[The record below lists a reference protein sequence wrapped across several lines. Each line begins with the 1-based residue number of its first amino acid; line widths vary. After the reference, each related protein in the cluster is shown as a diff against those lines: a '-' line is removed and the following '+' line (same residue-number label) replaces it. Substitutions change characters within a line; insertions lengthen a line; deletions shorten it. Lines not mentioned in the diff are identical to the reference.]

1 MPSEMDESLARHRAA
16 LLARGGPFELATIA
30 RFGTELPLF
39 ANAPPSLGHY
49 FARWCAEYG
58 DRCFLVDGQ
67 VRLSFAETH
76 AAARALAGGLI
87 ERHGV
92 KPGDRIGLAARNSA
106 NWIVAFMAILMAGGC
121 ASLLNGWWT
130 GEELAEGVALAEC
143 TLVLADPQRAARL
156 GCGGHDAQ
164 VLAFSHDAMPAAGF
178 AAIAAGRGTRT
189 PLPEV
194 GPDDLA
200 TILFT
205 SGSTG
210 RAKGVVSDH
219 RAVLQ
224 AVLNFAAQSL
234 MTLGHMTD
242 RGEEPKDPPC
252 ALLAVP
258 LFHVTGEAPL
268 LLQSF
273 LLGRRLVLQPK
284 WDPLEAM
291 RLIEAERVT
300 YFLGVPLMSREIV
313 THPARHRF
321 DLSSC
326 RSFGAG
332 GAPRPVDHVPTIRE
346 AMPHAYPILGYGLT
360 ETNAVGCGNFNE
372 NYLAKPGS
380 TGSASKPLVEL
391 AVFGADGEALPA
403 GETGEIAIRSICNF
417 RGYWRDPDATRAA
430 VRPDG
435 FFLTG
440 DLGYLDEDGYLFIVD
455 RKKEI
460 VIRGGENISVSE
472 VEQAIY
478 AHPGIA
484 ECAVFGLADER
495 LGEVPA
501 AVWLARDGRNLA
513 EEDLREFLAARLAP
527 YKIPAHFWREAEAL
541 PRLGSE
547 KVDRCALRARY
558 SALFEAQNG

>member
-178 AAIAAGRGTRT
+178 AAIAAGPGTST

-291 RLIEAERVT
+291 RLMNWKMTMAVEAGELT
-300 YFLGVPLMSREIV
+300 GAQAGAAKSYGTE
-313 THPARHRF
+313 THIFVQRK
-321 DLSSC
+321 LT
-326 RSFGAG
+326 G
-332 GAPRPVDHVPTIRE
+332 
-346 AMPHAYPILGYGLT
+346 ILGAAGRIRPESPGAVLYGQIEQLSRQGIVNT
-360 ETNAVGCGNFNE
+360 FGGGVNEVLRDMVAVQG
-372 NYLAKPGS
+372 
-380 TGSASKPLVEL
+380 
-391 AVFGADGEALPA
+391 
-403 GETGEIAIRSICNF
+403 
-417 RGYWRDPDATRAA
+417 
-430 VRPDG
+430 
-435 FFLTG
+435 
-440 DLGYLDEDGYLFIVD
+440 LG
-455 RKKEI
+455 
-460 VIRGGENISVSE
+460 
-472 VEQAIY
+472 
-478 AHPGIA
+478 
-484 ECAVFGLADER
+484 
-495 LGEVPA
+495 
-501 AVWLARDGRNLA
+501 
-513 EEDLREFLAARLAP
+513 
-527 YKIPAHFWREAEAL
+527 L
-541 PRLGSE
+541 PRV
-547 KVDRCALRARY
+547 KRA
-558 SALFEAQNG
+558 

>member
-1 MPSEMDESLARHRAA
+1 MPSEMDARLARHLAK
-16 LLARGGPFELATIA
+16 LLAPGGPFELATIG

-39 ANAPPSLGHY
+39 AKAPPSLTHY
-49 FARWCAEYG
+49 IGRWCAEYG
-58 DRCFLVDGQ
+58 ARTFLIDGDA
-67 VRLSFAETH
+67 RLTFAETY

-87 ERHGV
+87 EHHGV
-92 KPGDRIGLAARNSA
+92 QPGERVGIAARNSA
-106 NWIVAFMAILMAGGC
+106 NWVVAFMGVLMAGGC

-130 GEELAEGVALAEC
+130 GEELGEAIALAGC
-143 TLVLADPQRAARL
+143 KLVLADPQRAARL
-156 GCGGHDAQ
+156 DCGGHGAK
-164 VLAFSHDAMPAAGF
+164 VLTFSHGTAPAAGF
-178 AAIAAGRGTRT
+178 AAVGSADT
-189 PLPEV
+189 PLPEL

-210 RAKGVVSDH
+210 RAKGVASDH
-219 RAVLQ
+219 RAVVQ
-224 AVLNFAAQSL
+224 AVLNFAAQTL

-273 LLGRRLVLQPK
+273 LLGRTLVLLPK
-284 WDPLEAM
+284 WDPVEAM
-291 RLIEAERVT
+291 RLIEAEKVT

-313 THPARHRF
+313 GHPERHRF

-326 RSFGAG
+326 RTLGAG
-332 GAPRPVDHVPTIRE
+332 GAPRPVDHVPMLRE
-346 AMPHAYPILGYGLT
+346 ALPSAYPILGYGLT
-360 ETNAVGCGNFNE
+360 ETNAAGCGNFNE

-380 TGSASKPLVEL
+380 TGPASRPLIEL
-391 AVFGADGEALPA
+391 AIFDDDGERLPA
-403 GETGEIAIRSICNF
+403 GRTGEIAIRAIANF
-417 RGYWRDPDATRAA
+417 LGYWQDPDATRAA

-478 AHPGIA
+478 AHPDVA
-484 ECAVFGLADER
+484 ECAVFGLPDAR

-501 AVWLARDGRNLA
+501 AVWLPREGHDLTDD
-513 EEDLREFLAARLAP
+513 DLREFLAARLAP
-527 YKIPAHFWREAEAL
+527 YKIPARFWREAEAL

-547 KVDRCALRARY
+547 KVDRRALRAKY
-558 SALFEAQNG
+558 SGLFGAQ